1 MYGTGYPGM
10 PPPPMHRALQAME
23 AASGS
28 AQEYT
33 GKYSQHINYIIRFYR
48 KLQKH

>member
-10 PPPPMHRALQAME
+10 PPPQMHRALQAME

-33 GKYSQHINYIIRFYR
+33 GIN
-48 KLQKH
+48 L